1 MCWELKS
8 LIWLNLDM
16 QMAPSAGSPSSLLFG
31 TLLQGFVG
39 LEPPDGT
46 VPLRICLIRGKK
58 GRLRLELPLICRTS
72 FFILIVKVSSPCNT
86 LQASYEC
93 MLIRKTTTMATKSM
107 FTNFILLGK

>member
-1 MCWELKS
+1 
-8 LIWLNLDM
+8 M
-16 QMAPSAGSPSSLLFG
+16 QMPPSAGSPSSLLFG

-39 LEPPDGT
+39 LEPPGGT

-93 MLIRKTTTMATKSM
+93 MLIRKTTTMATKRM
-107 FTNFILLGK
+107 FTNFILLAK

>member
-1 MCWELKS
+1 
-8 LIWLNLDM
+8 M
-16 QMAPSAGSPSSLLFG
+16 QMPPSAGSPSSLFG
-31 TLLQGFVG
+31 TLLQGVVG
-39 LEPPDGT
+39 LGPPDGT

-72 FFILIVKVSSPCNT
+72 FFILIVKVSSPCSN